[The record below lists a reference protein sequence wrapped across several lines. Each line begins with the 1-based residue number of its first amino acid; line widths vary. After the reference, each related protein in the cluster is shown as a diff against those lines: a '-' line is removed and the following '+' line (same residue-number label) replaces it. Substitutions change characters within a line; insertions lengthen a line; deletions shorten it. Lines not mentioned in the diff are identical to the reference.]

1 MNIYD
6 VLWGVLIALVLLVVV
21 QYLKHGSI
29 KKALVEVGDDFNPLA
44 KQDEKAPFYN
54 FHSHMSNEY
63 DSGNFESKLAGQLRE
78 HLEDYSDSSDKL
90 LEGSY
95 QGDDDYTDH
104 ILKKNVNPEVVKN
117 HSSFV
122 KDRKRYSRQPNVP
135 ADDLEFSYVNYQGL
149 GRRNV
154 NIKQD
159 SSARSI
165 HSLKDSDY
173 TRTNWNFNFG

>member
-29 KKALVEVGDDFNPLA
+29 KKAISKVGDELNPVSKPA
-44 KQDEKAPFYN
+44 ESTF
-54 FHSHMSNEY
+54 SHMSNEF
-63 DSGNFESKLAGQLRE
+63 DSGSFEGKLASQLRE
-78 HLEDYSDSSDKL
+78 HLEDYNDTSDKIM
-90 LEGSY
+90 GSY
-95 QGDDDYTDH
+95 EGDDDYTEH

-117 HSSFV
+117 HTCFV
-122 KDRKRYSRQPNVP
+122 KDRKRYSRQPNMP
-135 ADDLEFSYVNYQGL
+135 ADDLEFTYVNYQGL

-159 SSARSI
+159 SAARSI
-165 HSLKDSDY
+165 HGLKDSDY
-173 TRTNWNFNFG
+173 TRSNWNFNFG